1 MVQDSFIV
9 RCSQC
14 GAKNRIP
21 RSRTKER
28 AVCGKCRA
36 PLHFTAEYPERSI
49 AVDERTFGAEVLRFP
64 GPVLALFW
72 APWCGH
78 CMRLM
83 PLIDEL
89 AREYRGSAKF
99 IKIDMD
105 KSPGLASQYQV
116 MSVPTML
123 VFKNG
128 QLVNRLV
135 GAVPKDQITQ
145 HLRPFL

>member
-14 GAKNRIP
+14 GTKNRIP
-21 RSRTKER
+21 RSRAKEK

-36 PLHFTAEYPERSI
+36 PLQVTAGYPER
-49 AVDERTFGAEVLRFP
+49 AVAADEGTFGAEIRFP

-83 PLIDEL
+83 PVIDEL
-89 AREYRGSAKF
+89 ALQYRGSVKF
-99 IKIDMD
+99 IKVDMD

-123 VFKNG
+123 LFNKG

-135 GAVPKDQITQ
+135 GALPRDQIAQ